1 MDGQYVFEEIKQKY
15 KISNK
20 YMLCVTYEDIG
31 ILIHIIEMLDKQL
44 KYRKEEIN
52 IKSNNI
58 NILEELIN
66 GFDNLIS
73 YKQKQAILNL
83 IAENKELK
91 EEKERIGKLY
101 YETNENCIKYEK
113 IDYKNRRN
121 FRKI

>member
-58 NILEELIN
+58 DILEELIN